1 MTWRTVPIVSSAPRP
16 RLAVD
21 LGTTWTAAAHGDGR
35 TVELGPQGATMP
47 SVVARDGDGFVVG
60 HAAERVLATR
70 PESGIREIKRRFG
83 DTTPVVLDG
92 QPYTPDALTVELLR
106 GAASPA
112 GVDVAGTTVV
122 LTHPANWGEF
132 KLDLLR
138 NVGAQAGFA
147 EVELISEPVAAARHY
162 AATGRLGAGDTV
174 AVYDFGG
181 GTFDAVVVRLTSDGP
196 LQLGAPQG
204 LERLGG
210 IDIDQVVFSHVA
222 ATLGGA
228 LTALDRDDPHVRRA
242 VLALRVECTAAKE
255 QLSVDGEATI
265 NVIAPG
271 ISTQVRMTR
280 DELEVA
286 LRPRIAG
293 TVQTLE
299 RVVASAGL
307 TFGDLA
313 GIVLV
318 GGSSRIP
325 LVAEMVAAGTGRPL
339 LIDADVKQVIVVGA
353 ARDTD
358 VAVGSAVGSDVGSG
372 VGSAVASAP
381 SVLSA
386 SAVSTA
392 IVPERVAAATPTT
405 ETKET
410 TMSDLPAGNGPTQ
423 QSGITPPPP
432 PPSKGDKDKGSV
444 STAAVIGGAAAA
456 AAAVAGGVLYG
467 DEIVEAVT
475 GGDDGDSADATEVPD
490 ELRTADRIARE
501 EGDDSMDAF
510 EEVATPAPAPA
521 PEAAASSGGGNDG
534 GGGGSNDGG
543 GGGGGGSGGGGGGGG
558 RSEPQRAQRPE
569 AQPAPQPTPQ
579 PAGQPTTQ
587 PAAQPTTQAP
597 AMPMPDAGP
606 DPAFESARATL
617 LERIE
622 NLDLG
627 TGVDPADA
635 ASLRDELRG
644 TVGRFEPTP
653 GQSAEEALANLRAQ
667 YDERVQDFTQD
678 EKIEALIDE
687 QLADNKAEA
696 AAAAA
701 AAATDP
707 TASDPTATDPLVVDP
722 TMTDPLVVD
731 PTMTDPAVTL
741 PSPIIEPILIEPILI
756 TPIDDGGE
764 IVADPNDGAGLAADP
779 DDGGEILQPITVIDG
794 LQDDFDA
801 AVVDYH
807 GVMPGLQ
814 GANGSDALAAPL
826 ENVETQMGQMPDQL
840 VRVSDDLFG
849 ESYASEAAGEPSI
862 RMPDLEGVAAAASG
876 AGAALME
883 GDLDAARAGVR
894 AVIDESVAAVDE
906 AVAVPFEPQ
915 IEEFIDTAQETVNDF
930 VEDPAEAINDV
941 ANQASDSVAGMADDI
956 GL

>member
-1 MTWRTVPIVSSAPRP
+1 MVSSEPRP

-106 GAASPA
+106 GAASSA
-112 GVDVAGTTVV
+112 GVDTAGTTVV

-147 EVELISEPVAAARHY
+147 EVELISEPAAAARHY
-162 AATGRLGAGDTV
+162 AATGRLSAGDTV

-181 GTFDAVVVRLTSDGP
+181 GTFDAVVVRLTTDGP
-196 LQLGAPQG
+196 VQLGAPQG

-222 ATLGGA
+222 ASLGGS
-228 LTALDRDDPHVRRA
+228 LTALDRNDPDVRRA

-293 TVQTLE
+293 TLQTLE

-339 LIDADVKQVIVVGA
+339 LIDADVKQVIVAGA
-353 ARDTD
+353 ARITNPD
-358 VAVGSAVGSDVGSG
+358 VDATPSAQP
-372 VGSAVASAP
+372 APVAP
-381 SVLSA
+381 
-386 SAVSTA
+386 TA
-392 IVPERVAAATPTT
+392 IVPERDAAAASTT

-410 TMSDLPAGNGPTQ
+410 TMSDLPASTGPTQ
-423 QSGITPPPP
+423 QGGIQSPPP
-432 PPSKGDKDKGSV
+432 PPSKADKDKGSV

-456 AAAVAGGVLYG
+456 AAAVAAGVLYG
-467 DEIVEAVT
+467 DEIVDAVT
-475 GGDDGDSADATEVPD
+475 GGDDGDGAAATTTPD
-490 ELRTADRIARE
+490 ELRTTDRIARE
-501 EGDDSMDAF
+501 AGDDAGDAPTDESMDVF
-510 EEVATPAPAPA
+510 EAAAAPAPGPA
-521 PEAAASSGGGNDG
+521 PQAAAFSGGSGGGGSDG
-534 GGGGSNDGG
+534 GGGDGG
-543 GGGGGGSGGGGGGGG
+543 GSDGGGSGGGGSGGGGSGGSG
-558 RSEPQRAQRPE
+558 RSEAPSRQESAPPAPRAPE
-569 AQPAPQPTPQ
+569 A
-579 PAGQPTTQ
+579 
-587 PAAQPTTQAP
+587 PAA
-597 AMPMPDAGP
+597 DVGP

-617 LERIE
+617 LDRIE

-627 TGVDPADA
+627 EGVDPAA
-635 ASLRDELRG
+635 TTALKDELRG
-644 TVGRFEPTP
+644 TVDRFEPTP

-678 EKIEALIDE
+678 QKIEALIEE
-687 QLADNKAEA
+687 QLADDEAEA
-696 AAAAA
+696 AAETADPTT
-701 AAATDP
+701 TDP
-707 TASDPTATDPLVVDP
+707 TTTDPTTTDPTTP
-722 TMTDPLVVD
+722 
-731 PTMTDPAVTL
+731 DPAVTL
-741 PSPIIEPILIEPILI
+741 PPFVADSDLIKPID
-756 TPIDDGGE
+756 TRPIDDGGG
-764 IVADPNDGAGLAADP
+764 VASDP
-779 DDGGEILQPITVIDG
+779 DDGGEVFQPVTVLDG
-794 LQDDFDA
+794 LRDDFDA
-801 AVVDYH
+801 AVEGFHTAVPQLGEVDFSDNLSSTLLEQS
-807 GVMPGLQ
+807 GVVLEQ
-814 GANGSDALAAPL
+814 AADQ
-826 ENVETQMGQMPDQL
+826 VGQPPE
-840 VRVSDDLFG
+840 DLFG
-849 ESYASEAAGEPSI
+849 DSLIDDSAGTVLSIRVDDVSVEVGDVAISGEP
-862 RMPDLEGVAAAASG
+862 LVEAELVGAAAAVQDATIGYG
-876 AGAALME
+876 A
-883 GDLDAARAGVR
+883 DLD
-894 AVIDESVAAVDE
+894 E
-906 AVAVPFEPQ
+906 AIELPHEPV
-915 IEEFIDTAQETVNDF
+915 IEEAIDD
-930 VEDPAEAINDV
+930 VE
-941 ANQASDSVAGMADDI
+941 QRASDFMEEPPETASGMIDDTTGTVAGIADDA